1 MKKKLSIQS
10 SFCIQSCFISQFK
23 LGDANSG
30 FGPMEITVFH
40 EGTDGVKLDSVAI
53 ETNLRTVE
61 CTIGEKLDDGE
72 FFNTRCY

>member
-1 MKKKLSIQS
+1 
-10 SFCIQSCFISQFK
+10 
-23 LGDANSG
+23 
-30 FGPMEITVFH
+30 MEITVFH

-72 FFNTRCY
+72 FFNTRCF

>member
-1 MKKKLSIQS
+1 MSQCLQIVYN
-10 SFCIQSCFISQFK
+10 FAFNLAFISQFQ